1 MPVLVLEVVL
11 NELLRVLLKELAPV
25 KITRSFTTKHGNLGI
40 LATVDNPNRIPVGLG
55 AISHQTLELWQWYSM
70 SSHDVIEILLED
82 NLCVLVLGLKI
93 TTCNGHDTLICSI
106 INMTSHCSPIGNTFD
121 MIKHDPGMLKISAG
135 LHSPY

>member
-1 MPVLVLEVVL
+1 MLVLEVVL
-11 NELLRVLLKELAPV
+11 NELFGVLLKGLAPM

-40 LATVDNPNRIPVGLG
+40 TATVENLNRIPVGLG
-55 AISHQTLELWQWYSM
+55 AISHETLELWQWYSM
-70 SSHDVIEILLED
+70 SSHGVIEILLED

-93 TTCNGHDTLICSI
+93 TACNGHDTLICSI

-121 MIKHDPGMLKISAG
+121 VIKYDLGMLKISAG